1 MEQRGTTVAPLADL
15 DGLRDLV
22 SRPGPVLTA
31 YVAFEPAT
39 EAIAAEARLR
49 WDARRRALAAEDVPE
64 AALAAVD
71 RALEGAHRGAA
82 GLAVIVPGDGGEA
95 HVERLTTA
103 PQEEARCAAVPGLRA
118 LVAGRQRHLP
128 HVVAL
133 VDRTGADLRAWTGGD
148 PAEDQLT
155 TTVTGEDEVIRKVGG
170 GGWSHRRFQ
179 QRAEDS
185 WHHNMGQVANELAAL
200 ADKVH
205 ARVVAVGGDE
215 RAVGYL
221 LDALPAGV
229 RERVHRIGATRAA
242 DGSQAHLDEEV
253 GAELDAWC
261 AERVDAVL
269 ALHAEEL
276 GQGDRATE
284 GAGRTLEALRAAR
297 VATLLVA
304 EGDPGGGVA
313 DRQVW
318 VGPTRDQVATTL
330 GDLAAPDAAVAAPLL
345 DAAVAAA
352 LASGADVV
360 TIPPDEDGDYP
371 EALRDGLG
379 ALLRW

>member
-15 DGLRDLV
+15 DGLRELV

-31 YVAFEPAT
+31 YVAFAPAT
-39 EAIAAEARLR
+39 EAIAEEARLR
-49 WDARRRALAAEDVPE
+49 WQARRRALAAEQVPE

-71 RALEGAHRGAA
+71 EALEGAHRGAA
-82 GLAVIVPGDGGEA
+82 GLAVVVPGDGGEA
-95 HVERLTTA
+95 HVERLAVA
-103 PQEEARCAAVPGLRA
+103 PEEEACSAPVPALRA
-118 LVAGRQRHLP
+118 LVAGRQRNLP

-133 VDRTGADLRAWTGGD
+133 VDRTGADVRSSSGGD
-148 PAEDQLT
+148 GDDEVV

-185 WHHNMGQVANELAAL
+185 WHHNMSQVASELAQV
-200 ADKVH
+200 DEQVH
-205 ARVVAVGGDE
+205 PRVVAVGGDE

-221 LDALPAGV
+221 LDALPAAV
-229 RERVHRIGATRAA
+229 RDKVHRIAATRAA
-242 DGSQAHLDEEV
+242 DGSEARVEDEV
-253 GAELDAWC
+253 AAELDAWS
-261 AERVDAVL
+261 AAQVTDAL

-276 GQGDRATE
+276 GQGDRATS
-284 GAGRTLEALRAAR
+284 GVGRTLEALRAAR
-297 VATLLVA
+297 VAMLLVA
-304 EGDPGGGVA
+304 EGGSGGGVSE
-313 DRQVW
+313 RQVW
-318 VGPTRDQVATTL
+318 VGPTADQVATTL

-352 LASGADVV
+352 LASGADVMV
-360 TIPPDEDGDYP
+360 VPPDDDGNYP
-371 EALRDGLG
+371 ETLRDGLG